1 MSRLASNILNLW
13 SIYLLRLFDLILIF
27 ALTCWKRPCLWVFV
41 LHVWIQVHDFL
52 GLLMRYFYVVVKFML
67 PRVRVVI
74 KTYERRAIIEKLS
87 WFLLSIFSSNPEKA
101 IVKRSLSFD
110 KIIMESEM
118 LATSKLFREGGPIV
132 HHCGV

>member
-1 MSRLASNILNLW
+1 MNLW

-74 KTYERRAIIEKLS
+74 KTYERRAIIEKLL

>member
-1 MSRLASNILNLW
+1 MNLW